1 MKMPPD
7 IEEDW
12 ESKREQIIGLGEH
25 SARKS
30 YYPEL
35 QQKLRELEH
44 TKSTLAAANKQ
55 LQSVLDA
62 ASEVSI
68 IATDHKGIITIF
80 NKGSEKMLGYS
91 AEEIIGKQTPLLFH
105 SALEV
110 SDRGQELSKKLHKQL
125 NGFDAIVEQAK
136 RVGSETREWKYI
148 RKDGTQLLVSLTIT
162 VIHSETFEISGFL
175 GIGTN
180 ITEQKNLETKLLQS
194 QKMESIGQL
203 AGGLAH
209 DFNNVL
215 TIITGF
221 SSLLQM
227 KLKLKPD
234 QPEADMLGNII
245 TASQRAASL
254 TSSLLTFSRKQ
265 VMVKHCYDLNTI
277 ISDVGKLL
285 SKLIGEDVHLEIS
298 HTDEPL
304 PVLVDSGQI
313 EQVMLNMA
321 TNARDAMPQGG
332 TLIIKT
338 SLQNIDEHFVQRHG
352 YCEPGQYAIITI
364 SDSGRGMSSETRKK
378 VFEPFFT
385 TKDVGKGTGLGLSMV
400 YGIIQ
405 QHNGHINVYSEIGI
419 GTTFQ
424 IYLPIVEDN
433 DELDNVN
440 QENRIIPGGDETI
453 LVAEDEPTVRLLME
467 NILKESGYA
476 VILAENGQDAID
488 KFKNNIEQIKLVILD
503 MIMPVKSG
511 KIALEEIQQL
521 QPDVKAL
528 FCSGYAPDVIHPQ
541 GTLNGDFDFL
551 IKPIKPTDLLFKI
564 RELLDRK
571 INTQL

>member
-1 MKMPPD
+1 MKMPPE
-7 IEEDW
+7 IEDDW
-12 ESKREQIIGLGEH
+12 DSKREQIIGLGEH

-44 TKSTLAAANKQ
+44 TKSTLAAANRQ

-68 IATDHKGIITIF
+68 IATDPNGIITIF

-105 SALEV
+105 SDQEV
-110 SDRGQELSKKLHKQL
+110 NDRGVELSKKLHKQL

-136 RVGSETREWKYI
+136 RIGSETREWKYI
-148 RKDGTQLLVSLTIT
+148 CKDGTQLLVSLTIT
-162 VIHSETFEISGFL
+162 VIHSVTSEISGFL
-175 GIGTN
+175 GIATN
-180 ITEQKNLETKLLQS
+180 ITEQKSLEAKLLQS

-221 SSLLQM
+221 ASLLQM
-227 KLKLKPD
+227 KLKLKLD
-234 QPEADMLGNII
+234 QPEASMLGNIM

-265 VMVKHCYDLNTI
+265 VMVKHYYDLNTI
-277 ISDVGKLL
+277 ISNVGKLL
-285 SKLIGEDVHLEIS
+285 SKLIGEDIHLEIS
-298 HTDEPL
+298 HTDAPL

-321 TNARDAMPQGG
+321 TNARDAMPRGG
-332 TLIIKT
+332 TLVIKT
-338 SLQNIDEHFVQRHG
+338 SLQSIDEHFVQRHG
-352 YCEPGQYAIITI
+352 YCEPGEYAIITI
-364 SDSGRGMSSETRKK
+364 SDSGRGMSPETRKK
-378 VFEPFFT
+378 IFEPFFT
-385 TKDVGKGTGLGLSMV
+385 TKDIGKGTGLGLSMV

-405 QHNGHINVYSEIGI
+405 QHNGHINVYSENGI

-424 IYLPIVEDN
+424 IYLPIIETD
-433 DELDNVN
+433 DELVSVN
-440 QENRIIPGGDETI
+440 QESKTIPGGNETI
-453 LVAEDEPTVRLLME
+453 LVAEDEPTVRILME
-467 NILKESGYA
+467 TILKESGYS

-488 KFKNNIEQIKLVILD
+488 KFKSNRDHIKLVILD

-521 QPDVKAL
+521 QPETKAL
-528 FCSGYAPDVIHPQ
+528 FCSGYAPDIIQRQ

-551 IKPIKPTDLLFKI
+551 MKPIKPTDLLLKI
-564 RELLDRK
+564 RELLDR
-571 INTQL
+571 

>member
-1 MKMPPD
+1 MKMPPETED
-7 IEEDW
+7 DW

-44 TKSTLAAANKQ
+44 TKSTLAAANRQ

-68 IATDHKGIITIF
+68 IATDHNGLITIF

-105 SALEV
+105 SDQEV
-110 SDRGQELSKKLHKQL
+110 NDRGVELSKKLHKQL

-136 RVGSETREWKYI
+136 RVGSETRQWKYI
-148 RKDGTQLLVSLTIT
+148 CKNGTQLLVSLTIT
-162 VIHSETFEISGFL
+162 VIHSETSEISGFL
-175 GIGTN
+175 GIATN

-221 SSLLQM
+221 ASLLQM
-227 KLKLKPD
+227 KLNLKRE
-234 QPEADMLGNII
+234 QPEANMLGNIMA
-245 TASQRAASL
+245 ASQRAASL
-254 TSSLLTFSRKQ
+254 TSSLLAFSRKQ
-265 VMVKHCYDLNTI
+265 VMVKHFYDLNSI
-277 ISDVGKLL
+277 ISNVGKLL
-285 SKLIGEDVHLEIS
+285 SKLIGEDIHLDIS
-298 HTDEPL
+298 HTEDPL

-313 EQVMLNMA
+313 EQIMLNMA
-321 TNARDAMPQGG
+321 TNARDAMPLGG
-332 TLIIKT
+332 TLVIKT
-338 SLQNIDEHFVQRHG
+338 SLQTIDEHFVQRHG

-364 SDSGRGMSSETRKK
+364 SDSGRGMSAETRKK
-378 VFEPFFT
+378 IFEPFFT
-385 TKDVGKGTGLGLSMV
+385 TKEIGKGTGLGLSMV
-400 YGIIQ
+400 YGILQ
-405 QHNGHINVYSEIGI
+405 QHNGYINVYSEIGI

-424 IYLPIVEDN
+424 IYLPIVED
-433 DELDNVN
+433 DVELVDDKL
-440 QENRIIPGGDETI
+440 ENRIITGGNETI
-453 LVAEDEPTVRLLME
+453 LVAEDEPTVRMLME
-467 NILKESGYA
+467 TILKESGYT

-488 KFKNNIEQIKLVILD
+488 KFKYHKDHIKLVILD

-511 KIALEEIQQL
+511 KIALEEIQRL
-521 QPDVKAL
+521 QPETKAL
-528 FCSGYAPDVIHPQ
+528 FCSGYAPDIIQRQ

-551 IKPIKPTDLLFKI
+551 MKPIKPTDLLLKI
-564 RELLDRK
+564 RELLDR
-571 INTQL
+571 